1 MYDWKIT
8 AKKFIQ
14 AAGPGMAIS
23 AIAAA
28 VAALNEGLGV
38 LQSLDGE
45 ITVTRIALV
54 VAGAIGAAILA
65 AITGAL
71 KALQN
76 YVKNRKPGVL
86 PPFDNAVM
94 VLFVAGA
101 CLCFSSCATTH
112 QSVKTMEGDTF
123 SQTAF
128 STLGKQNSEQDI
140 SAKFG
145 NSEILVGG
153 STEQDSTA
161 MVPMIQALVGA
172 LVQQQQAGGVD
183 APERGRLEALE
194 AQIAALRRIIETLR
208 PVDKKW

>member
-8 AKKFIQ
+8 LKKFGE
-14 AAGPGMAIS
+14 AAGVAMLLAGVTALADGLES
-23 AIAAA
+23 RATLGAIATG
-28 VAALNEGLGV
+28 VAL
-38 LQSLDGE
+38 
-45 ITVTRIALV
+45 
-54 VAGAIGAAILA
+54 AILRA
-65 AITGAL
+65 A
-71 KALQN
+71 QN
-76 YVKNRKPGVL
+76 YIKNIGKDGLRG
-86 PPFDNAVM
+86 PFDNAVM

-112 QSVKTMEGDTF
+112 QAVKTMEGDTF

-145 NSEILVGG
+145 NSEITVGG

-183 APERGRLEALE
+183 TPERGRLEALE